1 MPGKSRGGGQPEVIR
16 LSKVGVD
23 PVSSMR
29 SWGAEVAF
37 ADRAFKVPAMD
48 AAGWLELLLADPVD
62 YEGLFPGLAGPEAV
76 YEVNQMMLRGQG
88 SEDDLRQAIL
98 DLVETVSG
106 RSWWIT
112 LRLCFSARSNWESVG
127 GEMARSGIYPWGMP
141 LGYWLDAAYSTM
153 IDMLLKGPTPKDA
166 ANWSRALTQPPVT
179 EARQLDE
186 VANANAFLAA
196 LRAAQ

>member
-1 MPGKSRGGGQPEVIR
+1 MPGRSSGSHQPEVIH
-16 LSKVGVD
+16 LSPLNVD

-29 SWGAEVAF
+29 SWGAQVSF
-37 ADRAFKVPAMD
+37 AGQTYKIPAMD
-48 AAGWLELLLADPVD
+48 AAQWLELLLEESID

-76 YEVNQMMLRGQG
+76 YEVNQMMLAGRAD
-88 SEDDLRQAIL
+88 EDDLKQAIL
-98 DLVETVSG
+98 DLLEAVSG

-112 LRLCFSARSNWESVG
+112 LRLCFSVRSNWESIG
-127 GEMARSGIYPWGMP
+127 GEMARNGVHPWGMP

-153 IDMLLKGPTPKDA
+153 IDLMLKGPKPKMA
-166 ANWSRALTQPPVT
+166 ADWSRAVAQAPVT
-179 EARQLDE
+179 EMRQLDE